1 MVRRAKI
8 NLNRLGNK
16 TDLLLKFNY
25 ASSILSF
32 VLGVICTFFI
42 NVEGTIP
49 FIFFWYTGLNL
60 LNVLLFKYHRNLT
73 VMAIFTSILSWV
85 STVVISLFSGGIES
99 PFIFVLAII
108 VLAGYVSTRLFG
120 KVYMYVILSSILI
133 IFFLGHFYPEHFRTE
148 IPIASKEIFSL
159 ISLLFAVYLLGYIFG
174 KNLLETHRSLF
185 LSKEEIE
192 IKIKE
197 KENLLS
203 EVHHRVKNNLQ
214 TVSSLLNL
222 QSRNTKNG
230 KVKELTKSS
239 QNRVLS
245 MAIIHEMLYL
255 KQNISKID
263 FRSYVQGL
271 TDYLIKSAN
280 ADKKNIEVQIDIP
293 DIQLGIDTAIPL
305 GLLINEAFT
314 NSIKYAFNETN
325 KGLVDIELKRTDN
338 PEEYKLRI
346 SDNGTGFTKQV
357 NIKKAKSLGL
367 KLIHNLARQL
377 HGSARR
383 LNTGHGT
390 GYEVIFKDVQK
401 H

>member
-1 MVRRAKI
+1 
-8 NLNRLGNK
+8 
-16 TDLLLKFNY
+16 
-25 ASSILSF
+25 
-32 VLGVICTFFI
+32 
-42 NVEGTIP
+42 
-49 FIFFWYTGLNL
+49 
-60 LNVLLFKYHRNLT
+60 
-73 VMAIFTSILSWV
+73 
-85 STVVISLFSGGIES
+85 
-99 PFIFVLAII
+99 
-108 VLAGYVSTRLFG
+108 
-120 KVYMYVILSSILI
+120 MYVILASILI

-148 IPIASKEIFSL
+148 IPIASKEVFSL
-159 ISLLFAVYLLGYIFG
+159 ISLLFAVYLLGFIFG

-222 QSRNTKNG
+222 QSRNTKND

-255 KQNISKID
+255 KQNISRID

-314 NSIKYAFNETN
+314 NSIKYAFNEKN

-357 NIKKAKSLGL
+357 NIKKTKSLGL

-390 GYEVIFKDVQK
+390 GYEIIFKDVQK